1 MANVEFDRLDA
12 DRVGDDVADI
22 GRVELGSKDCS
33 VVAMVVVNVSVAD
46 FGGKDILVIAVDDDD
61 DLSVL
66 VKSRAELVIV
76 VVIVVVIAGV
86 LVDVAARASAA
97 PSSII
102 ALHAA
107 GVISTSL
114 VSLQAQSSSPK
125 FPQSKLLRQ
134 IGAPLYCNSH
144 SREAVTLNAAPIN
157 WFENTR

>member
-46 FGGKDILVIAVDDDD
+46 FGGKDVIAVDDDD

-134 IGAPLYCNSH
+134 IGAPVYCNSH
-144 SREAVTLNAAPIN
+144 SREAVTLNAVPIN